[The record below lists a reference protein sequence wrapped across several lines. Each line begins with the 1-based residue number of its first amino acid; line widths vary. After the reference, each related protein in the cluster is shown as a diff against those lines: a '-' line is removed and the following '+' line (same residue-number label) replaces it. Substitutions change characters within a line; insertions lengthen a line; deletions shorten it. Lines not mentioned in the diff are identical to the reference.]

1 MATQPIIKL
10 HDGNLMPQLGLGVWQ
25 ASIEETQLAVSKA
38 LEVGYRSIDTA
49 AIYKNEEG
57 VGKALKA
64 ANIARDEIFITTK
77 LWNDSQRNPQ
87 QALEESLE
95 KLQLDYVDLYLIH
108 WPDPT
113 QDNYVST
120 WRELAV
126 LKKQGLIRSIGV
138 CNFNIPHLQRL
149 IDETGVA
156 PTVNQIELHPLL
168 QQRQIHA
175 WNATHHIATE
185 SWSPLAQGG
194 KGVFD
199 NPVIHQL
206 AQKYH
211 KTPAQIVIRWHLDC
225 GLIVIPKSVTPARI
239 RENFEVFDF
248 KLHKDELTAISKLD
262 SGKRLGPDPDVFG
275 SDS

>member
-25 ASIEETQLAVSKA
+25 ASIEETQLAVTKA

-57 VGKALKA
+57 VGQALKTT
-64 ANIARDEIFITTK
+64 NIARDELFITTK
-77 LWNDSQRNPQ
+77 LWNSNQNNPQ
-87 QALEESLE
+87 QALEESLK

-108 WPDPT
+108 WPDPA
-113 QDNYVST
+113 QDRYVSA
-120 WRELAV
+120 WRELIA
-126 LKKQGLIRSIGV
+126 LKEQGLIRSIGV
-138 CNFNIPHLQRL
+138 CNFHIPHLQRL

-156 PTVNQIELHPLL
+156 PTINQIELHPLL
-168 QQRQIHA
+168 QQRQLHA

-194 KGVFD
+194 DGVFD
-199 NPVIHQL
+199 QAVIRKL
-206 AQKYH
+206 AQKYG

-239 RENFEVFDF
+239 KENFEVFDF

-262 SGKRLGPDPDVFG
+262 SGKRLGPDPDAPRA
-275 SDS
+275 

>member
-57 VGKALKA
+57 VGQVLQSAHV
-64 ANIARDEIFITTK
+64 ARDELFITTK
-77 LWNDSQRNPQ
+77 LWNSDQDNPQ
-87 QALEESLE
+87 QALEESLK

-113 QDNYVST
+113 QDRYVSA
-120 WRELAV
+120 WRELIA
-126 LKKQGLIRSIGV
+126 LKEQGLIRSIGV

-156 PTVNQIELHPLL
+156 PAVNQIELHPLL

-194 KGVFD
+194 DGVFD
-199 NPVIHQL
+199 QTVIRQL
-206 AQKYH
+206 AQKYS
-211 KTPAQIVIRWHLDC
+211 KTPAQIVIRWHLDS

-275 SDS
+275 SDR